1 MYSDEQLEA
10 AFNAGCAYT
19 VGSHKDLKQIHP
31 NFQAWNAKLKKKTEL
46 KNRIPNN
53 TE

>member
-1 MYSDEQLEA
+1 MYSEKQLEA
-10 AFNAGCAYT
+10 TFNAGCAYT
-19 VGSHKDLKQIHP
+19 LGSHKDLKQIHP
-31 NFQAWNAKLKKKTEL
+31 NFQEWKAKLKKKNEL